1 MSISPFGTTST
12 FLASPSKLQL
22 AKGCLLA
29 ATVVV
34 AAVLV
39 VAVAVAVLRGGAV
52 LVVAVNCSA
61 CLRVSFQ

>member
-39 VAVAVAVLRGGAV
+39 VAVAVLRGGAV

>member
-39 VAVAVAVLRGGAV
+39 VAVLRGGAV